1 MAAAAE
7 YRSISDAD
15 ATPSKLAKQRAIS
28 TSLMQRKPVEIVL
41 LPAVSA
47 SEWIELVLSL
57 PGMVFEA
64 EVSVVLAEVLQ
75 YYSAFLEDDS
85 TLLSV

>member
-1 MAAAAE
+1 M
-7 YRSISDAD
+7 I
-15 ATPSKLAKQRAIS
+15 LA
-28 TSLMQRKPVEIVL
+28 SLLERKEIVL
-41 LPAVSA
+41 LPAGSA

>member
-1 MAAAAE
+1 M
-7 YRSISDAD
+7 I
-15 ATPSKLAKQRAIS
+15 LA
-28 TSLMQRKPVEIVL
+28 SLLERKEIVL
-41 LPAVSA
+41 LPAGSA

-64 EVSVVLAEVLQ
+64 EVSVVLVEVLQ